1 MAGNTVGQI
10 LVRMQHSISD
20 CKEAPLDDGPARGN
34 QFSLFLSPGGDA
46 PKTIEFSTDA
56 FIPRLL
62 RGRRLRCGDR
72 LPKDSLTR
80 QGVVLATASGRP
92 VWVTIGD
99 QGARRDVVLQGEDW
113 YAEEDRVF
121 EHLKG
126 DRLFRCIPI
135 LEWLRH
141 TANWDKWRKP
151 PTMACIMFDDPNLHS
166 TRYGF
171 ISFGE
176 LLQAAKSENF
186 SVALATVPLDGWY
199 VNKKAVRLIGESN
212 GRISLLL
219 HGLHHSRKELSRDG
233 ETLLPLRAP
242 RALRRIERIE
252 EKFGLKFSRVMAP
265 PHGAFSIGS
274 MGCLASLGIEAACVS
289 WGSIWSSN
297 RDDAWTRLLG
307 AHPGLLISGLGI
319 LPRFRL
325 AEGIENQLLL
335 SAYLNQPIIP
345 VGHHWDVAEGLD
357 LLKEVASFVN
367 GLGDVLWCD
376 TGTMARKN
384 YLVKENGKALH
395 VRPLSRVV
403 DLHVED
409 DGLEEVI
416 VELEN
421 WPYCDDDS
429 GLEVAIRQGSR
440 RLKCEKNSS
449 HEWVLWQPRKGDYT
463 IEIKPQV
470 EGVVDPSEA
479 EVPFSHLARRIASE
493 TRDRV
498 MPFLPRRLWKRWAR

>member
-1 MAGNTVGQI
+1 
-10 LVRMQHSISD
+10 
-20 CKEAPLDDGPARGN
+20 
-34 QFSLFLSPGGDA
+34 
-46 PKTIEFSTDA
+46 
-56 FIPRLL
+56 
-62 RGRRLRCGDR
+62 
-72 LPKDSLTR
+72 
-80 QGVVLATASGRP
+80 

-99 QGARRDVVLQGEDW
+99 QGVRKDVVLQGEDW

-121 EHLKG
+121 EHLKAN
-126 DRLFRCIPI
+126 RLFRCIPI

-141 TANWDKWRKP
+141 TANWDEWRKP

-171 ISFGE
+171 ISFEE
-176 LLQAAKSENF
+176 LLQAAKAENF

-199 VNKKAVRLIGESN
+199 VNQRALRLIRESN
-212 GRISLLL
+212 GRLSLLL
-219 HGLHHSRKELSRDG
+219 HGLHHSRKELSRNG

-274 MGCLASLGIEAACVS
+274 MGCLASLGIEAACVT

-297 RDDAWTRLLG
+297 RGDAWTRLLG
-307 AHPGLLISGLGI
+307 AHPGLLISSLGI

-345 VGHHWDVAEGLD
+345 VGHHWDVAGGLD
-357 LLKEVASFVN
+357 LLKQVASFVN
-367 GLGDVLWCD
+367 GLGDVVWCD
-376 TGTMARKN
+376 TGNMARKN

-403 DLHVED
+403 DLHVEHD
-409 DGLEEVI
+409 CLEEVI
-416 VELEN
+416 VEIEN

-449 HEWVLWQPRKGDYT
+449 HEWVLCQPRKGDYT

-470 EGVVDPSEA
+470 EGVVDPPEA
-479 EVPFSHLARRIASE
+479 EVPFSHLALRIASE
-493 TRDRV
+493 ARDRV
-498 MPFLPRRLWKRWAR
+498 MPFLPRRLWKRWAK